1 MLHKNCVSGTV
12 SRDLILKM
20 FKNIN
25 LDLVRSGRTCPAN
38 LDVQSCLARKL
49 ICPVQLSPTV
59 LVIQIMWNSPTS
71 AYTGQNPCK
80 WKPRKWKPCY
90 AGTRCMTHLFLP
102 VIFHFMFQGC
112 TKTIPTL
119 LGSGKITTTS
129 TSIVVFAITTQ
140 LAEVVP
146 TSYKKI
152 E

>member
-1 MLHKNCVSGTV
+1 MTMTSPKYGIMQGPGVC
-12 SRDLILKM
+12 KM
-20 FKNIN
+20 FKNISP
-25 LDLVRSGRTCPAN
+25 DSVWSSRTCAA
-38 LDVQSCLARKL
+38 LDFQSCLPGNS
-49 ICPVQLSPTV
+49 CPVRLSPTV
-59 LVIQIMWNSPTS
+59 LVIQLMRNSPTCV
-71 AYTGQNPCK
+71 YINQNPCK
-80 WKPRKWKPCY
+80 WKLLQWKPYY
-90 AGTRCMTHLFLP
+90 ARTRCMNRLFLP
-102 VIFHFMFQGC
+102 VIFHFTFQGC